1 MDSFENSDVNVS
13 AAFAIKKI
21 ASKDTILTSLS
32 NLTIRRT
39 IPLDKTSSG
48 SISTRSLEG
57 QQAPKPIF
65 VEYALLVAMEDTDE
79 GALVADNG
87 VGRTDKDEREVEVD
101 WDRSFRWRR
110 VNVSLLLSILCRLM
124 LESAASL
131 PEARFIVVGARVHT
145 LRGDQ
150 NYKTPKLQEVLDLSI
165 DQQPTT
171 PHCTF
176 SGDI

>member
-57 QQAPKPIF
+57 RRASKPTF
-65 VEYALLVAMEDTDE
+65 VEYALLVAMEEEDTDE

-110 VNVSLLLSILCRLM
+110 VDVSSLLSILGRLM

-131 PEARFIVVGARVHT
+131 PEARFIVRGART
-145 LRGDQ
+145 DRSTRGD
-150 NYKTPKLQEVLDLSI
+150 YKLPSL
-165 DQQPTT
+165 
-171 PHCTF
+171 CF
-176 SGDI
+176 W

>member
-57 QQAPKPIF
+57 RRASKPTF
-65 VEYALLVAMEDTDE
+65 VEYALLVAMEEEDTDE

-110 VNVSLLLSILCRLM
+110 VDVSSLLSILGRLM

-131 PEARFIVVGARVHT
+131 PEARFIV
-145 LRGDQ
+145 RGHGR
-150 NYKTPKLQEVLDLSI
+150 TG
-165 DQQPTT
+165 
-171 PHCTF
+171 PHAGIILPSLYGFLFFCWF
-176 SGDI
+176 FMKFRIGVS